1 MRKLLYGVIIAIG
14 LTACGGQEQQAT
26 SELPSGTVSAECNT
40 AQLGISLDQFTQNMV
55 TGLKQIEQPY
65 TIRKQDI
72 TNDECGILV
81 MMDMEFGFVGVFTDP
96 TGKNVMGVTVSY
108 QNTQDVV
115 VNFNRSIAAMQ
126 VLTAIHGT
134 QKIGERPEYKELI
147 QTLTDTLNEYNKT
160 GLYSKRQIVLD
171 GYVYTIIAASND
183 VTMVVKRVQ

>member
-1 MRKLLYGVIIAIG
+1 MRKLLCGVLIAIG
-14 LTACGGQEQQAT
+14 LVACGGQEQQAT

-134 QKIGERPEYKELI
+134 QKVGERPEFEELGQI
-147 QTLTDTLNEYNKT
+147 LTAALDENNKT
-160 GLYSKRQIVLD
+160 GYGKQQVVLGDYAYTTISK
-171 GYVYTIIAASND
+171 SKD
-183 VTMVVKRVQ
+183 VTMVVRRAL